1 MSFTELTNEIRK
13 RFDLSDDSIGVVVVG
28 VNDNSPAAERGIK
41 PGDIIQ
47 KVDQVDIN
55 TSKEILKLVDE
66 ARNKKKSSILF
77 LIKRGLNARF
87 IALPIN

>member
-1 MSFTELTNEIRK
+1 M
-13 RFDLSDDSIGVVVVG
+13 
-28 VNDNSPAAERGIK
+28 GIK

-66 ARNKKKSSILF
+66 AKNKNKSSILF
-77 LIKRGLNARF
+77 LIKRGLNVRF